1 MPIFDF
7 DLANSLTA
15 NGGIKP
21 FKVLPFTKEEVRS
34 LMQFWKDQGV
44 LIVREDFHKKDYEKI
59 SDSPEI
65 NIDEQFE
72 KLVQALYVNN
82 QGNPY
87 GRLNKRFKLLKRGG
101 GLFPC
106 L

>member
-1 MPIFDF
+1 MKI
-7 DLANSLTA
+7 S
-15 NGGIKP
+15 I
-21 FKVLPFTKEEVRS
+21 
-34 LMQFWKDQGV
+34 
-44 LIVREDFHKKDYEKI
+44 KDYEKI

-87 GRLNKRFKLLKRGG
+87 GMIKQAVLSY
-101 GLFPC
+101 
-106 L
+106 